1 MKTTKI
7 KHWSLFGVAICAMLS
22 LSSCKQEPKAEDTK
36 EVAEEQN
43 EATFDQ
49 NDDMEDDSAF
59 LVAAA
64 ESDLMEIEIGKLAQ
78 TKGTHAH
85 VKEMGKML
93 VDDHTKS
100 AEEMKPF
107 AARLNVT
114 LPAAITE
121 KGRDNYNKLNEKNQ
135 GADFDKEFADM
146 SVKAHKET
154 IRKMERASEKA
165 NDPEIRQW
173 AANKLPVLRTHLEH
187 AEKLEEQLKDAR

>member
-1 MKTTKI
+1 MKTTKM
-7 KHWSLFGVAICAMLS
+7 KHLSLFGVALCAMLT
-22 LSSCKQEPKAEDTK
+22 LSSCKNEPKAEDTK

-43 EATFDQ
+43 ENTFDR
-49 NDDMEDDSAF
+49 NDDMEDDSEF

-78 TKGTHAH
+78 SRGTHAH

-100 AEEMKPF
+100 SSELKDF
-107 AARLNVT
+107 AAKLNVT

-121 KGRDNYNKLNEKNQ
+121 KGREKYSDLNDKKT
-135 GADFDKEFADM
+135 GADFDKEFADI

-154 IRKMERASEKA
+154 IDKMEKASEKA
-165 NDPEIRQW
+165 NNAEIRQW
-173 AANKLPVLRTHLEH
+173 AANKIPTLRAHLEH
-187 AEKLEEQLKDAR
+187 AEKLQEQLKDAK